1 MRKLVAL
8 ILAVLVSL
16 SALHIGSVGAS
27 DIKYASVTGIS
38 LPLGGSA
45 QLGPYTVKFTDAS
58 LGWDSVYLTVEGP
71 DGRMSAV
78 LKVGKSLAYPSSDP
92 DKMLLNVS
100 VLWIKSDS
108 KSVLLTISSPL
119 TKLYSGKAIP
129 VGTEFSL
136 PSGFPQIKIKLLS
149 VSDTEATFT
158 VRMPYGASYTLE
170 IPKGQSRSV
179 SYKLDDL
186 HTYVSYLSI
195 EVLNTTKNSGAVI
208 NLYIPRV
215 ASTTLK
221 VTVPGEETQ
230 ENPTTPVVETT
241 ILYND
246 LVYVGERLPVKYN
259 GTTYYFKLL
268 SVIPD
273 LARVEVYTANKT
285 YATYTLEAGDVP
297 KAIPGTPFLVA
308 ISKTQP
314 DYKRAILKVY
324 GPIEAEVNPILR
336 SAQVVANITAVP
348 KKVLLGQDIVLSIG
362 VENLGRGDAYQL
374 NVAAPIPN
382 GFQLVSMT
390 KSWQIKNL
398 PAFTKLPMLVYVLRP
413 TKVGKFDIGK
423 VLVTYYD
430 DQSLETGKMKTI
442 YSAPL
447 TDIEVYAIPKLS
459 LNALAYNGTWS
470 NYVTAKV
477 NSTVT
482 LALTV
487 QASKGN
493 PTYEFIKNATLVLT
507 YPKSLKGQTV
517 LNLGTIKAGD
527 VKTVK
532 VPLQV
537 LGENLSLVK
546 ATLKYLDPL
555 GNAHEVNFGTVAT
568 VNSIP
573 PEVIVKEVKVWPKPD
588 ELPAYINQTLAKMDN
603 ATPLAEQILSVASAY
618 VPPKKESNPWK
629 LLAIIFILATLV
641 LAGVTYNY
649 WRELE
654 ALKEKVLRKKQRRPG
669 GLPKKDEEE
678 DEIELL

>member
-1 MRKLVAL
+1 MRKPLAL
-8 ILAVLVSL
+8 ILLAMVSL
-16 SALHIGSVGAS
+16 SLIHAGNAGAS
-27 DIKYASVTGIS
+27 EIKYASVTGIS
-38 LPLGGSA
+38 LPLGGTA

-58 LGWDSVYLTVEGP
+58 LTWDSVYLTVEGP
-71 DGRMSAV
+71 DGKMSAV
-78 LKVGKSLAYPSSDP
+78 LKVGNSLAYPSTDP
-92 DKMLLNVS
+92 DKMLLNIS

-119 TKLYSGKAIP
+119 TKLYSSKAIP
-129 VGTEFSL
+129 VGTEFTL
-136 PSGFPQIKIKLLS
+136 PSGFPPIKIKLLS
-149 VSDTEATFT
+149 ASDTEATFVVT
-158 VRMPYGASYTLE
+158 MPYGTSYTLE

-179 SYKLDDL
+179 SYKLDEV
-186 HTYVSYLSI
+186 HTYVNYLSI
-195 EVLNTTKNSGAVI
+195 EVINTTKNSGAVI
-208 NLYIPRV
+208 NLYLPRV
-215 ASTTLK
+215 ASTTFK
-221 VTVPGEETQ
+221 VTVPGEENQ
-230 ENPTTPVVETT
+230 NPTTPAVETT

-246 LVYVGERLPVKYN
+246 IIYVGERLPVKYN

-273 LARVEVYTANKT
+273 LARVEVYTPNKT

-314 DYKRAILKVY
+314 GYKRAVLKVY
-324 GPIEAEVNPILR
+324 GPIEAQVTPILR
-336 SAQVVANITAVP
+336 SAEVVANITAVP

-390 KSWQIKNL
+390 KSWQIKTL

-413 TKVGKFDIGK
+413 TEVGKFDIGK

-430 DQSLETGKMKTI
+430 DQSLVTGKIKTI

-447 TDIEVYAIPKLS
+447 TDIEVYAIPGLS
-459 LNALAYNGTWS
+459 LNASAYNGTWS
-470 NYVTAKV
+470 TYITAKV

-487 QASKGN
+487 RASKGN
-493 PTYEFIKNATLVLT
+493 PDYEFIKNATLVLT

-527 VKTVK
+527 VKTLK

-555 GNAHEVNFGTVAT
+555 GNSHEVDFGTIVT

-573 PEVIVKEVKVWPKPD
+573 PEVVIEKVKVWPKPE

-603 ATPLAEQILSVASAY
+603 ATPLAEEILRVASAY

-629 LLAIIFILATLV
+629 PLAILFILATLV

-654 ALKEKVLRKKQRRPG
+654 TLKEKVLRKKQRRPG
-669 GLPKKDEEE
+669 GLPKKEEE
-678 DEIELL
+678 NEIELL

>member
-58 LGWDSVYLTVEGP
+58 LDWSSVYLTIEGP
-71 DGRMSAV
+71 DGKMSDV
-78 LKVGKSLAYPSSDP
+78 LKVGGSLAYPSTDP

-108 KSVLLTISSPL
+108 KSVLITISSPL
-119 TKLYSGKAIP
+119 TKLYSSKAIP

-136 PSGFPQIKIKLLS
+136 PTGFPPIKIKLQS
-149 VSDTEATFT
+149 ASDTDATFT
-158 VRMPYGASYTLE
+158 VTMPYGTTYTLE

-179 SYKLDDL
+179 SYKLDDT
-186 HTYVSYLSI
+186 HTYVNYLSI
-195 EVLNTTKNSGAVI
+195 EVVNTTKNSGAVI
-208 NLYIPRV
+208 NLYVPRV

-221 VTVPGEETQ
+221 ITAPGEETS
-230 ENPTTPVVETT
+230 PTVTPVVETT

-246 LVYVGERLPVKYN
+246 IIYVGERLPVKYN

-273 LARVEVYTANKT
+273 MARVEVYTLNKT
-285 YATYTLEAGDVP
+285 IATYTLDAGDVP

-324 GPIEAEVNPILR
+324 GPIDAEVTPILR
-336 SAQVVANITAVP
+336 SAKVVANITAVP

-493 PTYEFIKNATLVLT
+493 PTYEFIQNATLVLT

-588 ELPAYINQTLAKMDN
+588 ELPEYINQTLAKMDN
-603 ATPLAEQILSVASAY
+603 ATPIAEQILSVASAY

-629 LLAIIFILATLV
+629 PLAIIFILTTLV

-678 DEIELL
+678 NEIELL